1 MARKWLELAPW
12 QKRREGP
19 ITGAGNN
26 GGGDGKSAKEDLM
39 PEEQHLRTRLRG
51 GRTGGH
57 CRLAGGAVADGRD
70 LPRCRDHESAKG
82 I

>member
-39 PEEQHLRTRLRG
+39 PEETASANKAA
-51 GRTGGH
+51 GRTNRWH